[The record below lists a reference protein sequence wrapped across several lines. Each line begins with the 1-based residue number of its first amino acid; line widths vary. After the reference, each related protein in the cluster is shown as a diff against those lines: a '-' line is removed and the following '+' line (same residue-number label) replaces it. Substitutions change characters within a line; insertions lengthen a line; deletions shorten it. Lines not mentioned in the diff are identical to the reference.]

1 MYSWLVS
8 EIVVAEKHGVEV
20 NVDGRKYSLKNMA
33 ELKEVKIDEIPTDLK
48 ELQTVINSLTEEE
61 LDDSYYMKS
70 YTGDENGKIVR
81 VDFEHIVSV

>member
-1 MYSWLVS
+1 MNSKTEELKESMYSWLVS

-20 NVDGRKYSLKNMA
+20 NVHGRKYSLKNMA
-33 ELKEVKIDEIPTDLK
+33 ELKEVME
-48 ELQTVINSLTEEE
+48 
-61 LDDSYYMKS
+61 DSYYMQS